1 MTHRRFVLVA
11 PVSRRPCVED
21 PEARPAHPDDA
32 ARLAA
37 LFHTAYRG
45 TLDDDGETLA
55 DWRALM
61 GQFVSGVFGQPMW
74 SVSEVR
80 RDDSGPAGSEA
91 GLCGA
96 TLLTLW
102 HAQPLVTFVATEPS
116 WRRQGLARAGLTR
129 AINRLAAGDEPFVRL
144 VATEGNRPALAL
156 YDSLGFRPEG
166 GPIQGPP

>member
-1 MTHRRFVLVA
+1 MTHHRFVLVA
-11 PVSRRPCVED
+11 PVSGRPCAED
-21 PEARPAHPDDA
+21 PEARLAHPDDVDQ
-32 ARLAA
+32 LAA

-55 DWRALM
+55 DWQALM
-61 GQFVSGVFGQPMW
+61 GQFVGGVFGQPMW

-80 RDDSGPAGSEA
+80 RDDSGPDGGQAA
-91 GLCGA
+91 LCGA

-102 HAQPLVTFVATEPS
+102 HEQPLVTFVATAPT